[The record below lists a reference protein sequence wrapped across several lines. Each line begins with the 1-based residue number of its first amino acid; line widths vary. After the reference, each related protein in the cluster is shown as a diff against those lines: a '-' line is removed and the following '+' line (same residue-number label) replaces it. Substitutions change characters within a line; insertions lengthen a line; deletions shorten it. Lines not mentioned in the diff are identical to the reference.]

1 MKAETFK
8 ALQGKRLKECLDRC
22 HLSQAEF
29 SRKADYSTTSLN
41 EIVKANGKRG
51 VPDYLIA
58 KWSEILGVDPGYF
71 VVAEHIKSY
80 ADYEGLGIA
89 KKEWKDKADFLKY
102 ANCKI
107 INMQMV
113 DNKRIESYYIYNSD
127 TKKSADISAKK
138 MKDIESRITDYI
150 KFIIQEAMKEGDQL
164 D

>member
-1 MKAETFK
+1 MKKETFK

-29 SRKADYSTTSLN
+29 CRKANYSTTSLN

-58 KWSEILGVDPGYF
+58 EWSEILGVDAGYF
-71 VVAEHIKSY
+71 VARDHIASYEDFKGWDFAKS
-80 ADYEGLGIA
+80 
-89 KKEWKDKADFLKY
+89 EWINKADFLKY